1 MRADTAIQR
10 GYGATA
16 AHLTPD
22 QKVGNSNLSALIIIC
37 LDKKHNA
44 SLQRARGV
52 VVSHPL
58 SMREAL
64 GSIPSVSILVHH
76 AGAGRKGKTNG
87 AQAARPAIMAPRQ
100 LSPQSGQREYSGLGK
115 LADCCAPWGV
125 AVQRNRRA
133 HQTPALSEIS
143 SWPVV
148 LPRSMVL
155 ICAVGSSIQA
165 EWANWTG
172 KLSGQ
177 TGRANRSANKA
188 GKPSARLPLHWVAP
202 PLRRPFTRSG
212 CPSTKSPPPLSRPPP
227 RGRPSTKPLLHW
239 LAPPRHD
246 VLARFCFDAQHAG
259 HWRSLGSHS
268 LWACLLGCSAL
279 SWNN

>member
-1 MRADTAIQR
+1 MKQMGAPAQR
-10 GYGATA
+10 RQTSLRV
-16 AHLTPD
+16 HL
-22 QKVGNSNLSALIIIC
+22 S
-37 LDKKHNA
+37 
-44 SLQRARGV
+44 RARGV

-76 AGAGRKGKTNG
+76 ADAGRKGKTNG

-115 LADCCAPWGV
+115 LADRCAPWGV

-133 HQTPALSEIS
+133 HQTPALSEIGG
-143 SWPVV
+143 WPVV
-148 LPRSMVL
+148 LPRGMVL

-188 GKPSARLPLHWVAP
+188 GKPSGQTGRANRANKTSGTLCGELLTIAARKHACDRWD
-202 PLRRPFTRSG
+202 T
-212 CPSTKSPPPLSRPPP
+212 
-227 RGRPSTKPLLHW
+227 W
-239 LAPPRHD
+239 LAQLLRNVRD
-246 VLARFCFDAQHAG
+246 SHASFG
-259 HWRSLGSHS
+259 RRRDQQ
-268 LWACLLGCSAL
+268 L
-279 SWNN
+279 S